1 MAQHNNHET
10 IPNFIYDIIANDL
23 TTKRVRQVITRFPPE
38 PNGYLHIGHAKAIV
52 LNFDMAAHFGGR
64 CNLRF
69 DDTNP
74 TRENSEYLQAIEE
87 DIHWL
92 GFEYGDPCYASDY
105 FEKLYQ
111 FAQQLIA
118 QGDAYVDSLTSEGL
132 QKGRGTPTEV
142 GVESP
147 QRRRSVAE
155 NQRLFKEMCAGSHP
169 EGSLFLRA
177 KINMQHPNLNM
188 RDPVMY
194 RILHQSHH
202 RRGRQWF
209 IYPLYDFAHGQSDAI
224 EGISHSLCT
233 LEFENHR
240 PLYDWFLKRLKI
252 NNPPCQY
259 EYARLNLSHTVLSKR
274 RLQQLVEAKLVNGW
288 DDPRLPT
295 LRGMRRRGYPPEA
308 ICTFCRSVGV
318 TKVESQID
326 MAHLEYFVREALNK
340 IAPRV
345 MVIINPLKVI
355 VDNWPGEGEYLPA
368 ANNPED
374 PHYGSRSIKFEREL
388 YIEQEDFM
396 MEPPPK
402 YFRLAPG
409 REVRLQHAYYLTCI
423 GVERNSDNQPALL
436 HCRYDP
442 ASRGGITSDRR
453 KVRGTLHWL
462 ACSEAEPIELRCY
475 ERLFR
480 VADVSAAERG
490 GATLEELL
498 NPHSLVVR
506 SALAEP
512 QLVQHPQ
519 ETTYQFMR
527 QGYYCYDRAAS
538 IEHGG
543 PIYNQTVPLRDSWS
557 KKK

>member
-1 MAQHNNHET
+1 MTQHHNPEPT
-10 IPNFIYDIIANDL
+10 ANFIYDIIAGDIAAKQV
-23 TTKRVRQVITRFPPE
+23 TQVITRFPPE

-52 LNFDMAAHFGGR
+52 LNFDMAAQFGGR

-74 TRENSEYLQAIEE
+74 TRENSEYLGAIEE

-92 GFEYGDPCYASDY
+92 GFEYGDPGYASDY

-111 FAQQLIA
+111 FARQLIE
-118 QGDAYVDSLTSEGL
+118 QGDAYVDNLSAEELRR
-132 QKGRGTPTEV
+132 QRGTPTAA
-142 GVESP
+142 GIESP
-147 QRRRSVAE
+147 ARSRSVAE
-155 NQRLFKEMCAGSHP
+155 NQRLFEEMRTGSHP
-169 EGSLFLRA
+169 EGSLLLRA
-177 KINMQHPNLNM
+177 KIDMQHPNLNM

-202 RRGRQWF
+202 RNGRQWF
-209 IYPLYDFAHGQSDAI
+209 IYPMYDFAHGQSDAI

-240 PLYDWFLKRLKI
+240 PLYNWFLKRLKI
-252 NNPPCQY
+252 ESPPRQY
-259 EYARLNLSHTVLSKR
+259 EYARLNLSHTLLSKR
-274 RLQQLVEAKLVNGW
+274 RLQQLVENKLVSGW

-308 ICTFCRSVGV
+308 ICAFCRSIGV

-326 MAHLEYFVREALNK
+326 MAHLEYFVRERLNK
-340 IAPRV
+340 TAPRV
-345 MVIINPLKVI
+345 MVVINPLKVI
-355 VDNWPGEGEYLPA
+355 VDNWPGEGEWLPA

-374 PHYGSRSIKFEREL
+374 PRSGKRTVKFEREL

-409 REVRLQHAYYLTCI
+409 REVRLQYAYYLTC
-423 GVERNSDNQPALL
+423 VEVECNAKGQPTVL

-442 ASRGGITSDRR
+442 ASRGGTTLDKR

-462 ACSEAEPIELRCY
+462 ASSEAQPIELRCY
-475 ERLFR
+475 ERLFQVSD
-480 VADVSAAERG
+480 VAAAERAG
-490 GATLEELL
+490 SRLEELL
-498 NPHSLVVR
+498 NPHSLVAR

-512 QLVQHPQ
+512 QLARHPQ
-519 ETTYQFMR
+519 EETYQFIR
-527 QGYYCYDRAAS
+527 QGYYCYDRVAS
-538 IEHGG
+538 VHERG
-543 PIYNQTVPLRDSWS
+543 PIFNQTVPLRDSWS
-557 KKK
+557 KKR